1 MVIPKMEAEIVKLA
15 QKLGEEEKVLEE
27 IQENCKGTDQQLAAV
42 RTELEPWEKHTIDCQ
57 GRIDVARSEIKL
69 LKGKVD
75 PIFIFPMLK

>member
-1 MVIPKMEAEIVKLA
+1 MLPGEILKFH
-15 QKLGEEEKVLEE
+15 E
-27 IQENCKGTDQQLAAV
+27 QLAAV

-75 PIFIFPMLK
+75 PIFIFPMLKWKCFWNCLAY